1 MVLSAAMM
9 LDHVG
14 DTEKASRVREA
25 VAAVVAE
32 GKVRTYDMLKM
43 PGGPNAVG
51 NGAAT
56 TFQVTDAII
65 EKLG

>member
-1 MVLSAAMM
+1 
-9 LDHVG
+9 
-14 DTEKASRVREA
+14 

-32 GKVRTYDMLKM
+32 GKVRTYDMMKL
-43 PGGPNAVG
+43 PGGANAIEK
-51 NGAAT
+51 GAAT

>member
-1 MVLSAAMM
+1 MM

-14 DTEKASRVREA
+14 EPEKAQRIRDA

-32 GKVRTYDMLKM
+32 GKVRTYDMKKI
-43 PGGPNAVG
+43 PGGAKSIEQ
-51 NGAAT
+51 GAAT

>member
-1 MVLSAAMM
+1 MVLTATML

-14 DTEKASRVREA
+14 ELDKAKRIRDA
-25 VAAVVAE
+25 VAEVVAE
-32 GKVRTYDMLKM
+32 GKVRTYDMMKM
-43 PGGPNAVG
+43 PGGSKAIE